1 MLERLVSLAKHFI
14 PIPVQAQD
22 VHAQAK
28 ELLWNAEILVSVE
41 AQP

>member
-1 MLERLVSLAKHFI
+1 MHKRLVSLAKHFN
-14 PIPVQAQD
+14 PISVQAQD

-28 ELLWNAEILVSVE
+28 ELLWKVEILVNEE